1 MEGHLNYLFFVLS
14 LLSRTDTV
22 IYQAEVEG
30 IGDAAYPAYR
40 GVQTNE
46 AVTKF
51 LIDYLHNKGECLNK
65 IIMLCTPEVLKNK
78 LSQIEG
84 QTTCEYYQK
93 EVRKYIQERNYPEMV
108 NTEHLF
114 EEVSYFPEKNENEN
128 QIINKLEEIVQPNKR
143 EEYPKRL
150 FVDFTGGNRSSALTV
165 VFACRILDKYGM
177 EVGKIL
183 YSNLRN
189 TENGIVGRIEE
200 CTQTYRIFSEFER
213 ALMIENNIV
222 MNVPESADEQIKDTE
237 KSERI
242 CCRPII

>member
-1 MEGHLNYLFFVLS
+1 
-14 LLSRTDTV
+14 
-22 IYQAEVEG
+22 
-30 IGDAAYPAYR
+30 
-40 GVQTNE
+40 
-46 AVTKF
+46 
-51 LIDYLHNKGECLNK
+51 
-65 IIMLCTPEVLKNK
+65 
-78 LSQIEG
+78 
-84 QTTCEYYQK
+84 
-93 EVRKYIQERNYPEMV
+93 MV

-237 KSERI
+237 KKRKDMLQTYNLSQDKEWKKKSEELLVSVEKEINNTERSYAERKSL
-242 CCRPII
+242 RPYKNR